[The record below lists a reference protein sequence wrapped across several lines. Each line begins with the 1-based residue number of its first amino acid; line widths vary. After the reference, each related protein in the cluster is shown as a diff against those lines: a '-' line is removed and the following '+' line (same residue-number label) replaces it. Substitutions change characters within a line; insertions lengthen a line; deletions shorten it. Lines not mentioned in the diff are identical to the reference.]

1 MEERPND
8 DESERRKRLLAQAGK
23 HPVRKDILRRLMPS
37 GATVTAD
44 DLESDTL
51 SRTYANYHLTHLE
64 EGGAVEVAETMH
76 EGSKVIRVFR
86 STTAGRRLAAE

>member
-1 MEERPND
+1 LEERPND
-8 DESERRKRLLAQAGK
+8 DEIERQKRLLAQAVK

-44 DLESDTL
+44 DLESNTL

-64 EGGAVEVAETMH
+64 EVGAVEVAETMH

-86 STTAGRRLAAE
+86 STPAGRRFAGD